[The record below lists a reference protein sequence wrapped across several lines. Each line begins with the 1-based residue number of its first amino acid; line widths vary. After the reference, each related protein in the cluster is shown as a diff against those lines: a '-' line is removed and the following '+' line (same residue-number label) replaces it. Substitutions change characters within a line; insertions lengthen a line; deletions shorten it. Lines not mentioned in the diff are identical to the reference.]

1 MLLGIPKWGMFPAGS
16 RRFRSTPREQSNNY
30 TIIPVMDGGII
41 AKLIRVPASF
51 RKEFHNNPLLT
62 VFSSTI
68 KNNVVPITL
77 HTIRKQIA
85 FRWTVMDNPLC
96 FDDDIFVEPNSKGS
110 LEEKVFRPN
119 CVGEHELAFLWTN
132 ACTEC
137 PYSPWFSYVAEL
149 FARLTVVSIH
159 FVARAL
165 FCFLMNSL
173 TRVHTIGSF
182 YTIHLIQLSTRN
194 LSVTNKPVIAVKLL
208 YVISPLNF
216 VVFCRTV
223 RNSVSQSV
231 RSLRLFHA
239 IRSAESVV
247 RNMNLLDRTTNSLS
261 DEPDYR
267 LRESALWIT
276 YIICSPNSIHWC
288 LSTCIRYESIPVLLG
303 SASSFWKREDR
314 NAFFIYSLILIT
326 LSPPD
331 KLETVQWLRPE
342 HTDWQVHGSNPT
354 PAQADQLEWNPDIL
368 EEDAAS
374 ECKTIAQGILKKL
387 RHPDDAS
394 EQPAISLVNECPLC
408 RNCPSPRAIKSPTA
422 NTPDSHRGQS
432 GINKA
437 KALLSDTTTYRHIEN
452 HQSKNL
458 ENEISRKLKK
468 AQELQRITREEYW
481 KMRTQDPAVPRF
493 YGLSEVHRDDTTT
506 SRIAPGD
513 SNPQA
518 VEKTEVSH
526 QWVTTLSQKDRAILR

>member
-41 AKLIRVPASF
+41 AKLIRVSASF

-119 CVGEHELAFLWTN
+119 CVGEHFQGNSSDPESLKILCDWLYFNKQFDRCLAVARNLLDSAPSSGGFMMKFYAECCVRCCLKLKILDVIPELLRQHDSATVSLEDAINHLRLHMDYAREINSHCDILRLLQCLILALPYTSSLEADARLPCIQSLWWQELAFLWTN

-149 FARLTVVSIH
+149 FARLTV
-159 FVARAL
+159 
-165 FCFLMNSL
+165 
-173 TRVHTIGSF
+173 
-182 YTIHLIQLSTRN
+182 
-194 LSVTNKPVIAVKLL
+194 
-208 YVISPLNF
+208 
-216 VVFCRTV
+216 
-223 RNSVSQSV
+223 
-231 RSLRLFHA
+231 
-239 IRSAESVV
+239 
-247 RNMNLLDRTTNSLS
+247 
-261 DEPDYR
+261 
-267 LRESALWIT
+267 
-276 YIICSPNSIHWC
+276 
-288 LSTCIRYESIPVLLG
+288 
-303 SASSFWKREDR
+303 
-314 NAFFIYSLILIT
+314 
-326 LSPPD
+326 
-331 KLETVQWLRPE
+331 
-342 HTDWQVHGSNPT
+342 
-354 PAQADQLEWNPDIL
+354 AQADQLEWNPDIL
-368 EEDAAS
+368 DEDAAS

-422 NTPDSHRGQS
+422 NVISIFYEQFVSPFSTFFE
-432 GINKA
+432 
-437 KALLSDTTTYRHIEN
+437 EN
-452 HQSKNL
+452 Q
-458 ENEISRKLKK
+458 IC
-468 AQELQRITREEYW
+468 T
-481 KMRTQDPAVPRF
+481 
-493 YGLSEVHRDDTTT
+493 
-506 SRIAPGD
+506 
-513 SNPQA
+513 
-518 VEKTEVSH
+518 
-526 QWVTTLSQKDRAILR
+526 